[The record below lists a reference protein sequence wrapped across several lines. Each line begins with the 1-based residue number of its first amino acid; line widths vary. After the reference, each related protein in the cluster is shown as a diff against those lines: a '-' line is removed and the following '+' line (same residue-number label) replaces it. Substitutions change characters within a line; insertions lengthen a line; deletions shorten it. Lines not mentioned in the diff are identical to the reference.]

1 MAYLTF
7 KGVGVT
13 AMSAAVPHHV
23 INNYEYTEFFPAEEV
38 KQVVDKIGIYER
50 RFADPDTCSSDLCFA
65 AAEKLLED
73 NRRQIENDLKA
84 IEPAERVRLY
94 AALLNY
100 VIPKQ
105 QAVTVEAAMQ
115 AEYEELTKLLKT
127 APDAAIDKIADRI
140 KEIEGY
146 NNGQ

>member
-1 MAYLTF
+1 MGRQKNDGRGRMGGRA
-7 KGVGVT
+7 KGTPNKTT
-13 AMSAAVPHHV
+13 A
-23 INNYEYTEFFPAEEV
+23 TV
-38 KQVVDKIGIYER
+38 KDWL
-50 RFADPDTCSSDLCFA
+50 S
-65 AAEKLLED
+65 KLLED
-73 NRRQIENDLKA
+73 NRRQIESDLKA